1 MANLTKSLSIFK
13 ERTCSVSMVLDTR
26 TNKKNVTEYPLSIR
40 FTIDRKFFYYPVGS
54 SYSKKRFS
62 DICNASKSNSEN
74 YRIQK
79 EWKDTYIPKFKTLLE
94 NLNKG
99 GFLTF
104 EMVRSAITTGKSD
117 ITNDIKDNS
126 FFEIWNTIIH
136 ELKTND
142 NGIRFTTS
150 ESYECALKSF
160 KKILGENSI
169 TGFNISAAEIQKW
182 KEGMHNGIKDKDGK
196 IIGKISDTTAGIYL
210 RACRAVWNRCLRE
223 GYLKD
228 VPYPFSNKKEKGL
241 VSIPKSAKRR
251 QNYLNVGQ
259 MTELYRLFESKEYPT
274 HWPEEYRQKA
284 HYSLG
289 LFLAQYLCNGFNL
302 ADAGRLTYD
311 AYYYQNQGKAFRFNR
326 KKTAGRSQDGSE
338 VIIPIIEPLKYIL
351 DEIAAKPN
359 RDGFVFPDIL
369 KGSTSEEERRKHTSQ
384 ENSNIKDRVRK
395 ICLEILHWDESI
407 SPSGTWCRHSFATN
421 LRNAGVE
428 LDYISESMGHAVTD
442 HSITQIYIEHYPLE
456 KQMEYNSKLLNLTP
470 QTTNRNELIAQLSS
484 LSIEELN
491 LLLSKIKN
499 VISVQ

>member
-1 MANLTKSLSIFK
+1 MAKLTKSLSIFK
-13 ERTCSVSMVLDTR
+13 ERTCSVSIVLDTR

-40 FTIDRKFFYYPVGS
+40 FTIDRKFFYYPVGGS
-54 SYSKKRFS
+54 FSEKRFS
-62 DICNASKSNSEN
+62 EICNASKSNSEN

-79 EWKDTYIPKFKTLLE
+79 EWKDTYIPKFKALLE

-104 EMVRSAITTGKSD
+104 EMVRSAVMTGKSD
-117 ITNDIKDNS
+117 ITNNTKDKS
-126 FFEIWNTIIH
+126 FFEIWDTIIH
-136 ELKTND
+136 ELKTNN

-160 KKILGENSI
+160 KKILGEKSI
-169 TGFNISAAEIQKW
+169 VGFNISAAEIQKW
-182 KEGMHNGIKDKDGK
+182 KKGMHNGIKDKEGK

-251 QNYLNVGQ
+251 QSYLNVCQ
-259 MTELYRLFESKEYPT
+259 MTELYNLFVSKEYPS
-274 HWPEEYRQKA
+274 HWSEEYKQKA
-284 HYSLG
+284 HFSLG

-311 AYYYQNQGKAFRFNR
+311 AYYYLNQGKAFRFNR

-338 VIIPIIEPLKYIL
+338 VIIPVIEPLKYIL
-351 DEIAAKPN
+351 NEIAAKPN

-395 ICLEILHWDESI
+395 ICLEVLHWDESI

-470 QTTNRNELIAQLSS
+470 QTTNRDELIAQLSN

-491 LLLSKIKN
+491 LLLSKMKN
-499 VISVQ
+499 V

>member
-1 MANLTKSLSIFK
+1 MAQLTKSLPIIK
-13 ERTCSVSMVLDTR
+13 ERNCNASLVLDTR
-26 TNKKNVTEYPLSIR
+26 TNRKNVNEYPLAIR
-40 FTIDRKFFYYPVGS
+40 FTVDRKIFYHSVGG
-54 SYSKKRFS
+54 SYSEKRFS

-104 EMVRSAITTGKSD
+104 EMVRSAVMTGKSD
-117 ITNDIKDNS
+117 ITNNTKENS

-259 MTELYRLFESKEYPT
+259 MTELYKLFVSKEYPN
-274 HWPEEYRQKA
+274 HWPEEYKQKA

-311 AYYYQNQGKAFRFNR
+311 AYYYQNQCKAFRFNR
-326 KKTAGRSQDGSE
+326 KKTAGRSLDGSE
-338 VIIPIIEPLKYIL
+338 VIIPVIEPLKYIL

-369 KGSTSEEERRKHTSQ
+369 KGSTSEEERRKQTSQ

-395 ICLEILHWDESI
+395 ICLEVLHWDESI

-428 LDYISESMGHAVTD
+428 LDYISESMGHAITD

-470 QTTNRNELIAQLSS
+470 QTTNRDELIAQLSS

-491 LLLSKIKN
+491 LLLSKMKN
-499 VISVQ
+499 V

>member
-1 MANLTKSLSIFK
+1 MAQLTKSLPIIK
-13 ERTCSVSMVLDTR
+13 ERNCNASLVLDTR
-26 TNKKNVTEYPLSIR
+26 TNRKNANEYPLAIR
-40 FTIDRKFFYYPVGS
+40 FTVDRKIFYHSVGG
-54 SYSKKRFS
+54 SYSEKRFS

-79 EWKDTYIPKFKTLLE
+79 EWKDTYIPRFKTLLE

-104 EMVRSAITTGKSD
+104 EMVRSAVMTGKSD
-117 ITNDIKDNS
+117 ITNNTKENS

-160 KKILGENSI
+160 KKILGENAI
-169 TGFNISAAEIQKW
+169 VGFNISAAEIQKW

-259 MTELYRLFESKEYPT
+259 MTELYNLFVSKEYPS
-274 HWPEEYRQKA
+274 HWPKEYKQKA

-338 VIIPIIEPLKYIL
+338 VIIPVIEPLKYIL

-369 KGSTSEEERRKHTSQ
+369 KGSTSEEERRKQTSQ

-395 ICLEILHWDESI
+395 ICLEVLHWDESI

-470 QTTNRNELIAQLSS
+470 QTTNRDELIAQLSS

-491 LLLSKIKN
+491 LLLSKMKN
-499 VISVQ
+499 V